1 VRWCLQPRAS
11 SCLAKQSPHLPIG
24 TAEVSR
30 RGALSGTDSSFVAIA
45 RSSRQSELE
54 WRAASGLDLCS
65 MMPFVEDEGRIQAIG
80 PSISLRA
87 QAAQFLGIILHE
99 LATNASKYGA
109 LSVPAGK
116 TGKCSIELRMVAGW
130 RARAT
135 GLNAGAKIRRDHAG
149 LGIRNQQIV
158 TAVAAR
164 APSPS
169 PVSGDIRCWGGS
181 GRWWGGPWAAPP
193 RSILRIPAVRDLG

>member
-1 VRWCLQPRAS
+1 
-11 SCLAKQSPHLPIG
+11 
-24 TAEVSR
+24 
-30 RGALSGTDSSFVAIA
+30 
-45 RSSRQSELE
+45 
-54 WRAASGLDLCS
+54 

-158 TAVAAR
+158 TAVGAR
-164 APSPS
+164 VSSPAPCLATS
-169 PVSGDIRCWGGS
+169 VVGAEAVVGGAVLWRPLPAPFCES
-181 GRWWGGPWAAPP
+181 RRSETWA
-193 RSILRIPAVRDLG
+193 DL